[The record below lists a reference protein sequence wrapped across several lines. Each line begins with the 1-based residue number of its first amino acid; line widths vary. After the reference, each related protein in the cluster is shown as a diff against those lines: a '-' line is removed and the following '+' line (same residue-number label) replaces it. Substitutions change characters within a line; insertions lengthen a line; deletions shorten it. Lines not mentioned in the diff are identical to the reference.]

1 MFQDEYFAEE
11 LRRIQFDF
19 EDSLLEVDCLKDLEF
34 EKLEGKKIS
43 FRKGMKVKLPFWL
56 ARILEK
62 EGYVKVHVTEKI
74 DYPTLYK
81 KTLGELEHMGLQNI
95 NKYFYIL
102 ARMTLEDAEKK
113 KLSLTFRD
121 KQKMEIEIRKLMT
134 SRLSKILKIAEKE
147 KNITNMVRNMTP
159 EEQWL
164 YQLVSDAVKSWKTIW
179 KTKEDQ

>member
-1 MFQDEYFAEE
+1 
-11 LRRIQFDF
+11 
-19 EDSLLEVDCLKDLEF
+19 
-34 EKLEGKKIS
+34 
-43 FRKGMKVKLPFWL
+43 
-56 ARILEK
+56 
-62 EGYVKVHVTEKI
+62 
-74 DYPTLYK
+74 
-81 KTLGELEHMGLQNI
+81 
-95 NKYFYIL
+95 
-102 ARMTLEDAEKK
+102 MTLEDAEKK